1 MEIEIR
7 IKYEVFV
14 RIRNNQI
21 KTHLQAAF
29 ARLDTCVE
37 LTRSLLRSNS

>member
-7 IKYEVFV
+7 IKYEVFGCI
-14 RIRNNQI
+14 RITQVQTN
-21 KTHLQAAF
+21 LQAAF
-29 ARLDTCVE
+29 ARLDTCIE